1 MAVESGN
8 IIKRA
13 INRENRIKLVFFLLS
28 VLLAGFLVLRVSNM
42 LVSTIIAIAIYYLL
56 APSVDFLERKGFTR
70 LAATSIPFFT
80 MLLLFGFV
88 VSLLIPIFWVQ
99 IKNIQMNADN
109 YLAILNQSVDQVQ
122 EKWVAMSGGFQD
134 VNLKETLVPHLI
146 TWGTEFFQTLP
157 NLLSQSFTVSLLAPL
172 FGFFMLLDGRDFI
185 RKWLSLV
192 PNPIFEM
199 TLNLNYQIG
208 SQLGGF
214 VRARLAQSALITLF
228 IWIGLEILNFP
239 YALILGI
246 VAGILNIIPYV
257 GPVLAVLPALLIAM
271 ANSSSTTEIFL
282 VVLLYV
288 LGQVLDTLI
297 LVPFLVARIV
307 NLHPITVIVS
317 IIIGAQMMGILGM
330 IICIPLV
337 STMKVTLNS
346 IYRHMTDF
354 RT

>member
-13 INRENRIKLVFFLLS
+13 INRENRIKMVFFLLS
-28 VLLAGFLVLRVSNM
+28 VLVAGFLVFKVSNM

-56 APSVDFLERKGFTR
+56 SPSVDFLERRGFSR
-70 LAATSIPFFT
+70 LSATSIPFFT

-88 VSLLIPIFWVQ
+88 VSLLIPIFWEQ
-99 IKNIQMNADN
+99 IKNIQLNADN
-109 YLAILNQSVDQVQ
+109 YLAILNQTVDQLQ
-122 EKWVAMSGGFQD
+122 DKWVALVGDFQNLD
-134 VNLKETLVPHLI
+134 LKETLVPHLI
-146 TWGTEFFQTLP
+146 TWGTEFFQSLP
-157 NLLSQSFTVSLLAPL
+157 ALLSQSFTVTLLAPL

-208 SQLGGF
+208 TQLGGF
-214 VRARLAQSALITLF
+214 IRARLVQSALITLF
-228 IWIGLEILNFP
+228 IWIGLEVLSFP
-239 YALILGI
+239 FALTLGI
-246 VAGILNIIPYV
+246 IAGILNIIPYV
-257 GPVLAVLPALLIAM
+257 GPVLAILPALLIAM
-271 ANSSSTTEIFL
+271 ANSSSTTEIL
-282 VVLLYV
+282 LMVLLYV

-317 IIIGAQMMGILGM
+317 IIMGAQLMGILGM
-330 IICIPLV
+330 IICIPFV
-337 STMKVTLNS
+337 STLKVTLNS